1 MYRWLLICNILGWPS
16 GVDHRGPSGYIPE
29 HSDRAG
35 MHVPSTPEL
44 PDTVTGPVTC
54 PFGKERYCG

>member
-16 GVDHRGPSGYIPE
+16 GVDERSPSGHIPE

-35 MHVPSTPEL
+35 MHVPSEDQLHGNPTIII
-44 PDTVTGPVTC
+44 C
-54 PFGKERYCG
+54 PFGMERFCG